1 MKKSASH
8 VFLFSLI
15 VTILL
20 SCSVMAGAASPAE
33 KAQFTS
39 SASTATDI
47 TLTWKKIDGVF
58 AYKVYE
64 MKQTGG
70 AIVSRTKDCTAT
82 LKGLKPDTEYIFKVR
97 AYTKDENGKTVNGI
111 LSDALTVRTKL
122 EDIKNL
128 HFVSASESAIK
139 VGWDKVQN
147 AKHYRIAVAPFG
159 QSTYKSVGRT
169 TDNTFTVSGLDGKT
183 GYKIRVVA
191 VGEDNTSEYVRL
203 PLYCKP
209 AAVKSLKVKDTTH
222 DSITVQWDKV
232 PSATK
237 YYVYASYTEDG
248 KYSLKGS
255 TAKTSFKASFANAGK
270 KYYIKVR
277 AAAENEYQKTNGSFS
292 KPVSATTKNYP
303 FSVSIKSKN
312 IRQGE
317 YVYLSVPHY
326 KNVTWSTSNAN
337 VISLSGS
344 RAFAAGKGTATITA
358 KSGNQKTSVTITV
371 GSPVIN
377 YMSCVY
383 DYTNSKW
390 VFSNKLNSRCYP
402 ASITKLITALVALKY
417 MSVNDTIT
425 VGSELNMV
433 ESNSSRCGIQKG
445 EKFRLGDLLYGLL
458 LPSGGDAAYTI
469 AVNCAR
475 KVSGKPNMGYVE
487 AKNYFVSLM
496 NSYMKSIGAT
506 GTHCVN
512 PHGYP
517 VNGHYSTVHDLVLVA
532 KQVLGNPTLK
542 KVTST
547 SSKYITALT
556 GKGRTWRTTNQLLNR
571 SSGFYSPYAHGLK
584 TGTVNNGYTGI
595 VSAATKNGRTIITV
609 AIGCESFN
617 ARYNA
622 THKLYNA
629 YLY

>member
-15 VTILL
+15 VTLLL

-33 KAQFTS
+33 KAQFMS
-39 SASTATDI
+39 SSSTATDI

-64 MKQTGG
+64 MKHSGG

-82 LKGLKPDTEYIFKVR
+82 ITGLRPDTEYIFKIR
-97 AYTKDENGKTVNGI
+97 AYTKDENGNTVNGI

-122 EDIKNL
+122 DNIKNL

-139 VGWDKVQN
+139 VGWDKVEN
-147 AKHYRIAVAPFG
+147 AEYYKIAVAPFG
-159 QSTYKSVGRT
+159 QSTYKNVGKT
-169 TDNTFTVSGLDGKT
+169 ADNTFTVSGLDGKT

-191 VGEDNTSEYVRL
+191 VGSKATSAYTRI

-209 AAVKSLKVKDTTH
+209 AAVKSLKVADTTH
-222 DSITVQWDKV
+222 DSITVQWVKV

-248 KYSLKGS
+248 KYTLKGS
-255 TAKTSFKASFANAGK
+255 TAKTSFKASFVHAGK

-277 AAAENEYQKTNGSFS
+277 AAAENEYQKTNGSLS

-303 FSVSIKSKN
+303 FSISIKSKN

-326 KNVTWSTSNAN
+326 KNVTFSTSNAN

-344 RAFAAGKGTATITA
+344 RAYAAGKGTATVTA
-358 KSGNQKTSVTITV
+358 KSGNLKTSITITV
-371 GSPVIN
+371 GSPVIS

-383 DYTNSKW
+383 DYTNSRW

-417 MSVNDTIT
+417 MNVNDTIT

-475 KVSGKPNMGYVE
+475 KVSGNPNMGYVE

-532 KQVLGNPTLK
+532 KQVLNNPTLK
-542 KVTST
+542 TVTST
-547 SSKYITALT
+547 SSKYVTALT

-571 SSGFYSPYAHGLK
+571 SSGFYSPYAHGMK
-584 TGTVNNGYTGI
+584 TGTVETNYTGI

>member
-1 MKKSASH
+1 MKKLYSR
-8 VFLFSLI
+8 VLFLSLI
-15 VTILL
+15 MTLMF
-20 SCSVMAGAASPAE
+20 SVSVCAASDTPAG

-39 SASTATDI
+39 FSATASSA
-47 TLTWKKIDGVF
+47 TLEWKKIDGVV
-58 AYKVYE
+58 AYKVYQIKDGKGTIVKRTADCSAE
-64 MKQTGG
+64 ITGL
-70 AIVSRTKDCTAT
+70 S
-82 LKGLKPDTEYIFKVR
+82 PDTEYVFRVR
-97 AYTKDENGKTVNGI
+97 GYTKDKDGNTVNGV
-111 LSDALTVRTKL
+111 LSDPITVKTKL
-122 EDIKNL
+122 GDIQNL
-128 HFVSASESAIK
+128 HFISATESSIT
-139 VGWDKVQN
+139 VGWNKVEN
-147 AKHYRIAVAPFG
+147 AEYYKIAFAPFG
-159 QSTYKSVGRT
+159 QSTYKTVGKT
-169 TDNTFTVSGLDGKT
+169 TATSFTVKELDGKT

-191 VGEDNTSEYVRL
+191 VGKQNTSGYLRL
-203 PLYCKP
+203 PLYTKP
-209 AAVKSLKVKDTTH
+209 AAVTSLKVTKTTCE
-222 DSITVQWDKV
+222 SVTVQWDKA

-237 YYVYASYTEDG
+237 YYIYASYTKDG
-248 KYSLKGS
+248 KYSLKG
-255 TAKTSFKASFANAGK
+255 TTTKTSYTIGFKYAEK
-270 KYYIKVR
+270 KYFIKVR
-277 AAAENEYQKTNGSFS
+277 AAAESDYQKTAGAYSS
-292 KPVSATTKNYP
+292 PVSATTKPYP
-303 FSVSIKSKN
+303 FTISLTSKS

-317 YVYLSVPHY
+317 YLYLSIPHY
-326 KNVTWSTSNAN
+326 KNVEWTTSNAK
-337 VISLSGS
+337 VISLKGS
-344 RAFAAGKGTATITA
+344 RAYAASTGTATITA
-358 KSGNQKTSVTITV
+358 KSGSRKTSVKVTV
-371 GSPVIN
+371 GAPVVS

-390 VFSNKLNSRCYP
+390 IFSNKLTSRCYP

-433 ESNSSRCGIQKG
+433 ESMSSRCGIQRG

-517 VNGHYSTVHDLVLVA
+517 VDGHYSTVGDLVLVA
-532 KQVLGNPTLK
+532 KQVLKNPTLK
-542 KVTST
+542 AITST
-547 SSKYITALT
+547 SSKYVKALT
-556 GKGRTWRTTNQLLNR
+556 GTGRTWRTTNQLLNR
-571 SSGFYSPYAHGLK
+571 SSGFYSPYAHGMK
-584 TGTVNNGYTGI
+584 TGTVNDNYTGI
-595 VSAATKNGRTIITV
+595 VSVATKNGRTIITV

-629 YLY
+629 YL